1 METMRHLLPLR
12 YIDAVARA
20 GSIRKAA
27 EMLSITSTALNRRIL
42 AMEEELGV
50 QIFERLPRGVRLSAA
65 GEILLHHIRTQLSD
79 MERVKSQI
87 ADLAGERRGHV
98 SIACSQALL
107 PRFLPE
113 QIASYRKAHPAVTF
127 SVYLRDRAAAEK
139 ALVDHSADLA
149 LVFEPVRLSDFQILL
164 IVRQP
169 VYAIM
174 TANHPLAVQET
185 VRLRDCLRFP
195 IALPTTPY
203 GVREL
208 LETAVRRTSL
218 KLQPVIESDN
228 FEFLRYHALVEDI
241 ITFQIAIGLPG
252 GNDSQD
258 FVARRI
264 AERDV
269 PSGVLYVGQLQGRIL
284 PMASARFANQ
294 ILDAFDKRF
303 DCD

>member
-1 METMRHLLPLR
+1 MRHLLPLR

>member
-50 QIFERLPRGVRLSAA
+50 PIFERLPRGVRLSAA
-65 GEILLHHIRTQLSD
+65 GEILLHHVRTQLSD

-113 QIASYRKAHPAVTF
+113 QIASYRKSHPAVTF

-174 TANHPLAVQET
+174 TTNHPLADQET

-195 IALPTTPY
+195 IALPTMPY

-241 ITFQIAIGLPG
+241 ITFQIAIGLPAD
-252 GNDSQD
+252 NDSQD

-264 AERDV
+264 VERDV

-284 PMASARFANQ
+284 PMAAARFANQ
-294 ILDAFDKRF
+294 LLDAFDKRF